1 MRPKSKPLV
10 SVILPVF
17 NGDKF
22 LRQAIDSVLGQTYS
36 NLELII
42 VDDGSTDDT
51 SKIIKNCN
59 GTRIK
64 SIQQNNAGPS
74 AARNRGIEEAKGDF
88 VAFIDADDAYS
99 PFKIAEQTMFLE
111 ATDAGATYCDIQIID
126 YLDQEIATIKSE
138 GIYSNKEDFYATL
151 LFRQI
156 IPAPATL
163 MLKRSCFDIG
173 LKYDE
178 SYVQSEDYK
187 LTIDLAKNNLIL
199 YQPQVLYS
207 YRRHMTNLSNKH
219 SHHQNNELK
228 ILQKLGINEIYNI
241 VNRSTFH
248 TRKKKLLYAK
258 ILYKLGEYK
267 QSISC
272 LKSITPANTDS
283 LFYIGNIQYFYG
295 NFANAK
301 NYFDRAITNE
311 KQRAELFNNLG
322 CCLAKLGKLTAAK
335 NAFNNALMCK
345 SNYLDPVQNLIKLEK
360 CHDDYNLT
368 SVELRKELLP
378 YQTDKK

>member
-1 MRPKSKPLV
+1 MKLRTKPLV

-17 NGDKF
+17 NGEQF
-22 LRQAIDSVLGQTYS
+22 LSQAIDSVLGQTYS

-42 VDDGSTDDT
+42 IDDGSTDNT
-51 SKIIKNCN
+51 SEIINN
-59 GTRIK
+59 YTDTRIK

-74 AARNRGIEEAKGDF
+74 AARNRGVEEAVGDF
-88 VAFIDADDAYS
+88 VAFIDADDTYS
-99 PFKIAEQTMFLE
+99 LFKIAEQALFLE
-111 ATDAGATYCDIQIID
+111 ATDADATYCDIQVID
-126 YLDQEIATIKSE
+126 HLAHNLATIKSE
-138 GIYSNKEDFYATL
+138 GIYPNKEDFYASL

-163 MLKRSCFDIG
+163 MLKRCCFDKG
-173 LKYDE
+173 LRYNE

-187 LTIDLAKNNLIL
+187 LTIDLAKNHLLI

-219 SHHQNNELK
+219 SHHRNNELK

-248 TRKKKLLYAK
+248 TLKKKLLYAK

-272 LKSITPANTDS
+272 LESITPANTDS
-283 LFYIGNIQYFYG
+283 LFYIGNIQYFFG

-301 NYFDRAITNE
+301 SYFDRAITNE

-322 CCLAKLGKLTAAK
+322 CCLAKLGNLAAAK
-335 NAFNNALMCK
+335 DEFKNALLCK
-345 SNYLDPVQNLIKLEK
+345 SNYLDPAQNLIKLEK
-360 CHDDYNLT
+360 GHDDYNLT
-368 SVELRKELLP
+368 SVELRRELLP
-378 YQTDKK
+378 YQTDKL